1 MRIVDDKHN
10 RPLYLF
16 PQSAIDKPD
25 DPVEKLWLDINHFRV
40 FRVDL
45 REELCR
51 PFRAEFDLWASEDL
65 LQSAPCPAWIWKSFD
80 LFLETGEETVPAGP
94 AISRRL
100 RGVATRIAERGKLR
114 IQGVDGSV
122 IRLMLEPDLV
132 ALRQAVR
139 CRVHSGKLS
148 SILSGLLK
156 GQPVKSVPL
165 PDFSIALGS
174 DDLEIFQKTQH
185 EESDLD
191 FLMRLA
197 EEYGLTW
204 HCDFAAEQPRWVF
217 TNGDFS
223 VHGPESP
230 PVLRTLDANGHR
242 LPPVLSGKYSGR
254 AEARIDLVEEVEVGY
269 SAHLDTVQGVS
280 LDPFTGNRH
289 ETDRKAV
296 RAKGWGLA
304 GSKEYPLSGG
314 QHTFGCAPGQSDHH
328 WIRSEEPEDWG
339 TIQALAMERESAR
352 LASASLSGRLTGW
365 LGGPAPGS
373 VFKLQG
379 DEAGSRH
386 LVRSCHL
393 EASHHPAP
401 TGQEGPHDWAK
412 CVFSKRTELA
422 IQPVETRH
430 FPQMITPRP
439 RIQGIRLARVVGFED
454 TPNDHPALNRY
465 GSVLVRMDWLEDG
478 DANPNQ
484 RWARVCQPWAGN
496 QYGTMFWPR
505 VGNEVAIAFEQ
516 GDPDRP
522 VIVGSL
528 HSLWNLPPESA
539 DGVPYGWLS
548 GILSRP
554 RVGGAIDA
562 SMNNFIKLYDDAN
575 CQVLVHS
582 ATANFDVS
590 SSNSFKICRGG
601 AIQISGSFI

>member
-1 MRIVDDKHN
+1 MRIVEDKHN

-16 PQSAIDKPD
+16 SQSAIDKPD
-25 DPVEKLWLDINHFRV
+25 DPVEKLWLDIDHFRV
-40 FRVDL
+40 FRVTL
-45 REELCR
+45 EEELCR
-51 PFRAEFDLWASEDL
+51 PFRAEFDLWASDEL
-65 LQSAPCPAWIWKSFD
+65 LKSTPCPAWIWKSFD
-80 LFLETGEETVPAGP
+80 LFLETGGETVPAGP

-100 RGVATRIAERGKLR
+100 RGVATRIAERGKMR

-122 IRLMLEPDLV
+122 IRLMLEPNLV

-148 SILSGLLK
+148 SILSELLK

-165 PDFSIALGS
+165 PDFSITLGS

-204 HCDFAAEQPRWVF
+204 HCDFAAEQPRWIF

-242 LPPVLSGKYSGR
+242 LPPALSGKYPGR
-254 AEARIDLVEEVEVGY
+254 PNARIDMVEEVEVGY
-269 SAHLDTVQGVS
+269 SAHLDTVMGTS

-289 ETDRKAV
+289 ETDRKAI
-296 RAKGWGLA
+296 RGKGWGLA
-304 GSKEYPLSGG
+304 GLSEYPLSGG
-314 QHTFGCAPGQSDHH
+314 QRTFGDAPGQSDRH
-328 WIRSEEPEDWG
+328 WIRSDEPEDWG
-339 TIQALAMERESAR
+339 KVQALGMERESAR

-365 LGGPAPGS
+365 LGGPAAGM
-373 VFKLQG
+373 VFRLQG

-386 LVRSCHL
+386 LVRSCRL
-393 EASHHPAP
+393 ESTHQPAAA
-401 TGQEGPHDWAK
+401 GQEGPHDWAR

-422 IQPVETRH
+422 IQPVDTRH
-430 FPQMITPRP
+430 FPLRITPRP
-439 RIQGIRLARVVGFED
+439 RIQGIRLARVVGFGD
-454 TPNDHPALNRY
+454 TPNDHPALERY
-465 GSVLVRMDWLEDG
+465 GSVLVRMDWLEDEE
-478 DANPNQ
+478 ANPNQ

-505 VGNEVAIAFEQ
+505 VGNEVAVAFEQ

-522 VIVGSL
+522 VVLASL
-528 HSLWNLPPESA
+528 YSNWNTPPESVE
-539 DGVPYGWLS
+539 GVPYGWLS
-548 GILSRP
+548 GIISQP
-554 RVGGAIDA
+554 MVAGDVKPG
-562 SMNNFIKLYDDAN
+562 MNNFIKILDDR
-575 CQVLVHS
+575 HS
-582 ATANFDVS
+582 QILIHSVTSTYDVS
-590 SSNSFKICRGG
+590 SANSFRITDAGM
-601 AIQISGSFI
+601 ISISGRIL